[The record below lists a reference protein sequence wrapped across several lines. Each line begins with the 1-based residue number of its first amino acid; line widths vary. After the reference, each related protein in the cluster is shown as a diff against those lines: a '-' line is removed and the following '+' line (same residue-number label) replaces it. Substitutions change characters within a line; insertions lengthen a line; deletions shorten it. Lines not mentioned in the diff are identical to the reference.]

1 MPSDIRKYETIMKL
15 DEWKAEIRE
24 NVRCEVEKMQLNNY
38 KITLTANFENVEQ
51 SEMEWMTSTDTK
63 FVKKEKEHKH
73 KMKN

>member
-51 SEMEWMTSTDTK
+51 SEMEWMTSTDTE
-63 FVKKEKEHKH
+63 FVKKKKEHKH